1 MRNNRTDGGSVPALC
16 CRRTSD
22 DLPFFDISTM
32 ADFQTS
38 QHSFLHALFIIMASV
53 GYVYTGV
60 LKNRA
65 RRQRRIRRNRPQMVR
80 FAEERRKQLEVEK
93 AQAGAPV
100 EDVGRAEER
109 IPERSSRG
117 TESSELTELEGNERK
132 TRERLGRG
140 TGAMS

>member
-1 MRNNRTDGGSVPALC
+1 
-16 CRRTSD
+16 
-22 DLPFFDISTM
+22 
-32 ADFQTS
+32 
-38 QHSFLHALFIIMASV
+38 
-53 GYVYTGV
+53 
-60 LKNRA
+60 
-65 RRQRRIRRNRPQMVR
+65 MVR
-80 FAEERRKQLEVEK
+80 FAEERRRQLEVEK